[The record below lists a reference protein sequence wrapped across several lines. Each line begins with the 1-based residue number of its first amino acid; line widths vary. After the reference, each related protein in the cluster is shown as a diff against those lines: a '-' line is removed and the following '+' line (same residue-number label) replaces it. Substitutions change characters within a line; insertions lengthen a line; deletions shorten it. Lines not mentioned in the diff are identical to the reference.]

1 MSSHPNEDGS
11 VELAHHFEKGAHVAE
26 EVAKNEGLREN
37 IAQAVVSIRN
47 FLPYKGLKL
56 AWDLLPA
63 KAQRLMIT
71 DHTSLG
77 AFILKYIPMVHPE
90 SYFIPGQLA
99 AGFIQCGLLDFK
111 QTDEEIKAME
121 EALGVDASEAQKM
134 AYWSEKQETE
144 LLPQIITPGEG
155 YTEILDS
162 KPAAAAAAVNPELE
176 PLILIGKAGGMLK
189 GAKDGFFESVR
200 TRAHQL
206 EVEAKEK
213 EEVLAEEKREHDAV
227 AADLRP
233 EVQIP
238 PANNTDHFDQAH
250 RRAA

>member
-11 VELAHHFEKGAHVAE
+11 VELAHHFEKGAHVAQ
-26 EVAKNEGLREN
+26 EVAKSEGLREN

-77 AFILKYIPMVHPE
+77 AFILKYMPMVHPE

-111 QTDEEIKAME
+111 QTDEEKQAME
-121 EALGVDASEAQKM
+121 EALGVDATEAQKM

-213 EEVLAEEKREHDAV
+213 EVMSEEVNEHNRV
-227 AADLRP
+227 AKAD
-233 EVQIP
+233 
-238 PANNTDHFDQAH
+238 PAAGIDLINVAHDDHSGSSAQA
-250 RRAA
+250 